1 MWFFRIPAIIDGR
14 QVEREDFD
22 DMVGMFQ
29 SLLPALD
36 AGEAQRHLA
45 EHGWDLQA
53 AIKWAAREDAALAP
67 VMGRRS
73 GAKRHRGQQSR
84 SARDSPRVGTGASRQ

>member
-1 MWFFRIPAIIDGR
+1 MDSCIIDGR

-36 AGEAQRHLA
+36 DGEA
-45 EHGWDLQA
+45 
-53 AIKWAAREDAALAP
+53 
-67 VMGRRS
+67 
-73 GAKRHRGQQSR
+73 
-84 SARDSPRVGTGASRQ
+84 RVGRDDSSAEQFPSSA

>member
-1 MWFFRIPAIIDGR
+1 MCTPRRDTFSSHRSIDGLWFFRIPAIIDGR

-36 AGEAQRHLA
+36 DGEA
-45 EHGWDLQA
+45 
-53 AIKWAAREDAALAP
+53 
-67 VMGRRS
+67 
-73 GAKRHRGQQSR
+73 
-84 SARDSPRVGTGASRQ
+84 RVGRDDSSAEQFPSSA